1 MVLVVHEICHI
12 DYQDLVQSFILLLS
26 LPLFSGIIGVAE
38 VVVKLVLR
46 SEPLHVLIVHTK
58 VLWFTFFNKSRS
70 VFFSQIFVL
79 MEGGVL
85 VPPNL
90 YKLTLVAPP
99 SMRDDH
105 HSYLL
110 PLLLHLFRILNVCLN
125 SVFEEFILFILVSTH

>member
-58 VLWFTFFNKSRS
+58 VL
-70 VFFSQIFVL
+70 
-79 MEGGVL
+79 
-85 VPPNL
+85 
-90 YKLTLVAPP
+90 
-99 SMRDDH
+99 
-105 HSYLL
+105 
-110 PLLLHLFRILNVCLN
+110 
-125 SVFEEFILFILVSTH
+125 